1 MGTKE
6 RLADDMKEAM
16 KSKDR
21 LKLSTIRLVRAEI
34 KNAEIEKGESLNED
48 DVTGVLARELKKRRE
63 SMVLYEEGGRPE
75 LVEKEGKEAAILEEY
90 LPEQLGHE
98 EVEALVDEAIEAT
111 GAGSVKEIGK
121 VMGVLMPKVKGRAD
135 GTVVSGIVKAKL
147 GAG

>member
-121 VMGVLMPKVKGRAD
+121 VMGILMPKVKGRAD